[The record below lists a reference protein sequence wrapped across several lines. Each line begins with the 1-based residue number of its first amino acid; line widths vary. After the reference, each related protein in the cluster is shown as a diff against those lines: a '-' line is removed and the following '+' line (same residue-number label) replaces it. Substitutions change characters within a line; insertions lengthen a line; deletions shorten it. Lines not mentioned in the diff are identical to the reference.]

1 MVVVLFRADG
11 LDFCRFALS
20 EEVKGSE
27 DTIHVSIVSIPP
39 RPRAPSFTLQQCD
52 AVSLFILL
60 SQAEG
65 ICYSSRKL

>member
-1 MVVVLFRADG
+1 MVVVLFGADG
-11 LDFCRFALS
+11 LGFCRFVLS
-20 EEVKGSE
+20 EDVKGSE

-39 RPRAPSFTLQQCD
+39 RPVLPASHCSSD